1 MSEKSKLFSK
11 YKMKYGIDDR
21 KMQSYYQQAKNRK
34 YDLERFVEYCVKM
47 RDNKK
52 VVIYYNSEEEDI
64 IMHAPTL
71 KEGLWKVSALRA
83 EKKRKEAILKERRR
97 AELELLKAK
106 LELLKAELKKVCEK
120 HGAELVEGG
129 EDIISHVYYVD
140 YDELETDLGFGIKL
154 A

>member
-21 KMQSYYQQAKNRK
+21 KIQSYYQQAKNRNF
-34 YDLERFVEYCVKM
+34 DLERFVEYCVKM
-47 RDNKK
+47 RDNEK

-83 EKKRKEAILKERRR
+83 EKKSKEAILKERRR
-97 AELELLKAK
+97 AKF
-106 LELLKAELKKVCEK
+106 ELLKAELKKVCEK

-129 EDIISHVYYVD
+129 EDILGHVNEYD
-140 YDELETDLGFGIKL
+140 YDELETDLDFGIML

>member
-21 KMQSYYQQAKNRK
+21 KIQSYYQQAKNRNF
-34 YDLERFVEYCVKM
+34 DLERFVEYCVKM

-52 VVIYYNSEEEDI
+52 VVIYYNKEEEDI

-83 EKKRKEAILKERRR
+83 EKKSKEAILKERRR
-97 AELELLKAK
+97 AK

-120 HGAELVEGG
+120 YGAELVEGG
-129 EDIISHVYYVD
+129 KDILGHVNEYD
-140 YDELETDLGFGIKL
+140 YDELETDLDFGIKL

>member
-21 KMQSYYQQAKNRK
+21 KMQSYYQQAKNRNF
-34 YDLERFVEYCVKM
+34 DLERFVEYCVKM

-52 VVIYYNSEEEDI
+52 VVIYYNKEEENI

-71 KEGLWKVSALRA
+71 KEGLWKVCAIRT
-83 EKKRKEAILKERRR
+83 EKKTKEAILKERRR
-97 AELELLKAK
+97 AK

-120 HGAELVEGG
+120 HGAELVEG
-129 EDIISHVYYVD
+129 EKDILGHING
-140 YDELETDLGFGIKL
+140 YDCDETDLDFGIKL

>member
-1 MSEKSKLFSK
+1 MSEKAKLFSK

-21 KMQSYYQQAKNRK
+21 KMQSYYQQAKNRNF
-34 YDLERFVEYCVKM
+34 DLERFVEYCVKM

-52 VVIYYNSEEEDI
+52 VTIYYNSEEEDI
-64 IMHAPTL
+64 IMHAPTF
-71 KEGLWKVSALRA
+71 KEGLWKVSAIRA

-97 AELELLKAK
+97 AK
-106 LELLKAELKKVCEK
+106 LELLKAELKAVCEK

-140 YDELETDLGFGIKL
+140 YDELETDFDFGIKL

>member
-11 YKMKYGIDDR
+11 YKMEYGIDDR
-21 KMQSYYQQAKNRK
+21 KMQSYYQQAKNRN

-52 VVIYYNSEEEDI
+52 VVIYYNKEEEDI
-64 IMHAPTL
+64 IMHAPTF

-83 EKKRKEAILKERRR
+83 EKKSKEAILKERRR
-97 AELELLKAK
+97 AK

-120 HGAELVEGG
+120 YGAELVEGG
-129 EDIISHVYYVD
+129 EDILGHVNEYD
-140 YDELETDLGFGIKL
+140 YGEFETDLDFGIKL

>member
-1 MSEKSKLFSK
+1 MSKKAKLFSE
-11 YKMKYGIDDR
+11 YKIKYGIDDR
-21 KMQSYYQQAKNRK
+21 KMQSYYQQAKNRN

-52 VVIYYNSEEEDI
+52 VVIYYNKEEEDI
-64 IMHAPTL
+64 IMHAPTF

-83 EKKRKEAILKERRR
+83 EKKSKEAILKERRR
-97 AELELLKAK
+97 AK

-120 HGAELVEGG
+120 YGAELVEGG

-140 YDELETDLGFGIKL
+140 YDELETDFDFGIKL

>member
-1 MSEKSKLFSK
+1 MSEKAKLFSK

-21 KMQSYYQQAKNRK
+21 KMQSYYQQAKNRNF
-34 YDLERFVEYCVKM
+34 DLERFVEYCVKM

-83 EKKRKEAILKERRR
+83 EKKSKEAILKERRR
-97 AELELLKAK
+97 AK

-120 HGAELVEGG
+120 YGAELVEGG
-129 EDIISHVYYVD
+129 EDILGHVNEYD
-140 YDELETDLGFGIKL
+140 YDELETDLDFGIKL

>member
-1 MSEKSKLFSK
+1 MSEKAKLFSK
-11 YKMKYGIDDR
+11 YKMEYGIDDR

-34 YDLERFVEYCVKM
+34 FDLERFVEYCVKM
-47 RDNKK
+47 RDNKN
-52 VVIYYNSEEEDI
+52 VAIYYNSEEEDI
-64 IMHAPTL
+64 IMHAPTF

-83 EKKRKEAILKERRR
+83 EKKRKEAELKERRM
-97 AELELLKAK
+97 AK

-140 YDELETDLGFGIKL
+140 YDELETDLDFGIKL

>member
-47 RDNKK
+47 RDNKN
-52 VVIYYNSEEEDI
+52 VIIYYNSEEEDI
-64 IMHAPTL
+64 IMHAPTF

-83 EKKRKEAILKERRR
+83 EKKSKEAILKERRR
-97 AELELLKAK
+97 AK
-106 LELLKAELKKVCEK
+106 LELLKADLKKVCEK
-120 HGAELVEGG
+120 HGAELVEDG

-140 YDELETDLGFGIKL
+140 YNELETDLDFGIML

>member
-21 KMQSYYQQAKNRK
+21 KMQSYYQQAKNRNF
-34 YDLERFVEYCVKM
+34 DLERFVEYCVKM

-52 VVIYYNSEEEDI
+52 MIVYYNNEEEDI
-64 IMHAPTL
+64 IMRAPTL
-71 KEGLWKVSALRA
+71 KEGLWKVSAIRA
-83 EKKRKEAILKERRR
+83 EKKRKEAELKERRR
-97 AELELLKAK
+97 AK

-120 HGAELVEGG
+120 YGAELVEGG
-129 EDIISHVYYVD
+129 EDILKYVNECY
-140 YDELETDLGFGIKL
+140 YDELETDLDFGIML

>member
-21 KMQSYYQQAKNRK
+21 KMQSYYQQAKNRNF
-34 YDLERFVEYCVKM
+34 DLERFVEYCVKM

-71 KEGLWKVSALRA
+71 KEGLWKVSAIRA
-83 EKKRKEAILKERRR
+83 EKKSKEAILKERRR
-97 AELELLKAK
+97 AK

-120 HGAELVEGG
+120 YGAELVEGG
-129 EDIISHVYYVD
+129 EDILGHVNEYD
-140 YDELETDLGFGIKL
+140 YDELETDLDFGIML

>member
-21 KMQSYYQQAKNRK
+21 KMQSYYQQAKNRNF
-34 YDLERFVEYCVKM
+34 DLERFVEYCVKM
-47 RDNKK
+47 RDNKN
-52 VVIYYNSEEEDI
+52 VAIYYNSEEEDI
-64 IMHAPTL
+64 IMHAPTF
-71 KEGLWKVSALRA
+71 KEGLWKVSAIRA

-97 AELELLKAK
+97 AKI
-106 LELLKAELKKVCEK
+106 ELLKAELKKVCEK

-140 YDELETDLGFGIKL
+140 YDELETDFDFGIKL